1 MYVNLQCVRV
11 CVCVGEMYVL
21 CLFVHN
27 SSPSSSSSPSSL
39 PYADAEVLPGRP
51 LQTTRAT
58 QSAKLQIWPAY
69 EYENEC
75 EYEYLA
81 GYAGVCVCE
90 EEGMRVLA

>member
-1 MYVNLQCVRV
+1 MYVNLQCV
-11 CVCVGEMYVL
+11 CVYGGMYVL

-27 SSPSSSSSPSSL
+27 SSSSSPSSAPL

-81 GYAGVCVCE
+81 GCVGGGVL
-90 EEGMRVLA
+90 EGKRVLA